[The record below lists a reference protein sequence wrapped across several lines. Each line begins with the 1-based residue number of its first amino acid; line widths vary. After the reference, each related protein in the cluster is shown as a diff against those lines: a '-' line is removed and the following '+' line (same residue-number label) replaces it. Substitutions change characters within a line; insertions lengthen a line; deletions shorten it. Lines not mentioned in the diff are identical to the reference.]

1 MKNLSLSSIIE
12 ANSFSSSDTAWL
24 VALKIHV
31 RDHQTGAE
39 VSQIRVIN
47 NSEITM
53 IEGEPYEPM
62 SFSIDVSETTN
73 QLPAVTITIQDQGEL
88 VGPFMQRYAGGVGF
102 EVEMMVVQGK
112 NDDHALDNAIGD
124 VEPEL
129 VEFFIVTNS
138 GYKDY
143 VASWTLGAENPLK
156 RMFPLRKQEDNQ
168 CSFRYKEPST
178 CGYNGPKA
186 TCDLSLD
193 GVNGCRAHA
202 NARNFGAYPGI
213 IVRG

>member
-12 ANSFSSSDTAWL
+12 ANSFSGSDTAWL
-24 VALKIHV
+24 IALKIHV
-31 RDHQTGAE
+31 RNHQTGAE

-47 NSEITM
+47 NSEITS

-62 SFSIDVSETTN
+62 SFSIDIKEESN
-73 QLPAVTITIQDQGEL
+73 QLPSMTVTIQDQAEL
-88 VGPFMQRYAGGVGF
+88 VGPFMQRYGGGVGF
-102 EVEMMVVQGK
+102 DVEMMIVQGH
-112 NDDHALDNAIGD
+112 NDGHD
-124 VEPEL
+124 VDQANGETEPEL
-129 VEFFIVTNS
+129 VEFFTVTNS

-168 CSFRYKEPST
+168 CSFRYKEPTT
-178 CGYNGPKA
+178 CGYNGAKP
-186 TCDLSLD
+186 TCDLTLD

-202 NARNFGAYPGI
+202 NTKNFGAYPGI
-213 IVRG
+213 IVRS